1 MANCHIRSFI
11 EPKISLVESC
21 RLGYL
26 DFFQLCGL
34 PVPLMATSNY
44 SGISGDFPRGAY
56 LHVRVNLLGT
66 IAAKHRGKDRMKQ
79 LGRIIAFTKRLT
91 PYYIMIVV
99 ASVFVTAANIVVP
112 FIIGRATDTAV
123 SAATGTTSSSAA
135 ITTVLWLAGAF
146 FLVDVLST
154 ITSSIGGYYG
164 DVMSQK
170 MRAILSV
177 RYYEKLLTLPQSY
190 FDSEL
195 TGTITSRLNRSIAE
209 VINFAKSF
217 ANSFFTTLMT
227 VALNLVLAPLFI
239 FVFNWGIRGAAL
251 STVLAQMFGALFV
264 FNHFTKRSGT
274 IYFLPGYFHCLIICR
289 SIHKFYR

>member
-1 MANCHIRSFI
+1 
-11 EPKISLVESC
+11 
-21 RLGYL
+21 
-26 DFFQLCGL
+26 
-34 PVPLMATSNY
+34 
-44 SGISGDFPRGAY
+44 
-56 LHVRVNLLGT
+56 
-66 IAAKHRGKDRMKQ
+66 MKQ

-91 PYYIMIVV
+91 PYYIIIVV

-123 SAATGTTSSSAA
+123 SAATGATSTSAA

-195 TGTITSRLNRSIAE
+195 TGTITSWYYFCGRFYLGC
-209 VINFAKSF
+209 K
-217 ANSFFTTLMT
+217 
-227 VALNLVLAPLFI
+227 
-239 FVFNWGIRGAAL
+239 G
-251 STVLAQMFGALFV
+251 
-264 FNHFTKRSGT
+264 GT
-274 IYFLPGYFHCLIICR
+274 ACR
-289 SIHKFYR
+289 KNVDRRT